1 MVKKNWLIVTN
12 ALLWMAAGFN
22 IARIGV
28 KCALTTGHVWLWGLL
43 VFAAF
48 GTMFFRIIAKNTHRI
63 KAMEQDKAPLYK
75 FLTLKG
81 YLIIAFMMTLGFTL
95 RGLGKIPDGF
105 FAFFYTGLGSA
116 LGLAGLWSLVSL
128 LLTNAGMISHS

>member
-1 MVKKNWLIVTN
+1 MVKKNWLIFTN

-28 KCALTTGHVWLWGLL
+28 KCALTTGHTWLWCIP

-48 GTMFFRIIAKNTHRI
+48 GTMFFRIISKNTRRI
-63 KAMEQDKAPLYK
+63 RAMESDRAPLYK

-116 LGLAGLWSLVSL
+116 LGLAGLWSLLSL
-128 LLTNAGMISHS
+128 VISLARRS